1 MIRSPSNMSIASGHV
16 TLQTKALKFV
26 SLLHLSSIRRV
37 VDILDSPDV
46 ESGVVALVYRQM
58 EDLDKRSERCYTV
71 QLQSESQDEK
81 LAVLRTI
88 CRHVANTMCRPDP
101 ENLLV
106 RLGAKDMALDAS
118 DLIVSSLS
126 RTFSSLYK
134 TKQKVGRAFS
144 FNRTPGKLKR
154 AVSSM
159 ISPMASSSSRS
170 DLPNNKTL
178 SKASN
183 TPSESL
189 RELRLEYLVREKDE
203 NKGPTSISSDTSDQ
217 FPDKVELS
225 RVQGTNPDQTTSTA
239 VDPFVTLTSGDPCT
253 VRTFPGAFPEDHFAN
268 CQQTQVI
275 ENDSTISSTPK
286 GKVKLAG
293 KTTPLSRGLQS
304 CVNLTESPRSSR
316 TLQPRKFTLPSP
328 GGLRSLGEENTD
340 PGFRTPN
347 LCSRPSFRD
356 KFRPRSGT
364 FAAFQRKSSV
374 NQ

>member
-1 MIRSPSNMSIASGHV
+1 MSIASGHV

-88 CRHVANTMCRPDP
+88 CRHVANAMCRPDP

-253 VRTFPGAFPEDHFAN
+253 VRTFPD
-268 CQQTQVI
+268 
-275 ENDSTISSTPK
+275 
-286 GKVKLAG
+286 
-293 KTTPLSRGLQS
+293 
-304 CVNLTESPRSSR
+304 
-316 TLQPRKFTLPSP
+316 
-328 GGLRSLGEENTD
+328 
-340 PGFRTPN
+340 
-347 LCSRPSFRD
+347 
-356 KFRPRSGT
+356 
-364 FAAFQRKSSV
+364 
-374 NQ
+374 